1 MRLKAALA
9 IAVLAALPSVAA
21 ADSVTLG
28 QSGNAGLPWPFASG
42 IRFQQVF
49 DSSLFTG
56 TWDIN
61 SLTFYNRDEQ
71 SAEGF
76 VEPTTYRFSL
86 STTSTS
92 SATLTTEYDR
102 NVGGNAANVLTWT
115 VEGFDLFFDDALNL
129 ELTTPFFY
137 DPRMGNLLLDV
148 RKDSTAEFGDGPIYV
163 DGMVDGVPGISLV
176 GNVQAVPPFTL
187 VGHDV
192 LMRNSS
198 VRMSF
203 GGNFTPLDG
212 APAPVPEPASMLL
225 VGAGLAGL
233 MRARTRRAAAK

>member
-1 MRLKAALA
+1 MRLKAAVA
-9 IAVLAALPSVAA
+9 IALFTALPSVAA

-28 QSGNAGLPWPFASG
+28 QSGNAGFPWPFASG

-49 DSSLFTG
+49 DNSLFTG
-56 TWDIN
+56 TWDIS
-61 SLTFYNRDEQ
+61 SLTFYNRDRQ

-92 SATLTTEYDR
+92 SATLTTDYDG
-102 NVGGNAANVLTWT
+102 NVGGNATNVLTWT
-115 VEGFDLFFDDALNL
+115 VEGFDLFFNDALNL

-148 RKDSTAEFGDGPIYV
+148 RKDSTGEFGDGPIYV
-163 DGMVDGVPGISLV
+163 DGMLGGVPGISLV
-176 GNVQAVPPFTL
+176 GNLQAVPPFTL
-187 VGHDV
+187 VDRNV
-192 LMRNSS
+192 LLRNSS
-198 VRMSF
+198 VLMSF
-203 GGNFTPLDG
+203 GGTVTPLDS

-225 VGAGLAGL
+225 VSAGLAGL